1 MMSDNDG
8 IDDALRSATQVAAGL
23 VARAAELQARERE
36 TAARQHEHQLHIA
49 GEDAARQMSRTQA
62 EQQAAHARLALVHD
76 PAWWQTASA
85 SDIAHSWTIASA
97 ARPSQDTATA
107 IGVMRRELAA
117 RYSITPGSRT
127 TADELE
133 RPIDASVTHHR
144 RAERERSVAV
154 SERTQARNLDNSA
167 DVEHGRAAEAS
178 KPSGHALD
186 RPGPETDEG
195 VNESDEARE
204 KAADFDRRAADGY
217 DSAEQREARARHYEA
232 SGNARAAEAR
242 RVADTAEGVSAIYA
256 TTGRTKSR
264 RRRGRTPNLRGPRT
278 PQRHDHGR

>member
-36 TAARQHEHQLHIA
+36 TAARQHEHQLRVA
-49 GEDAARQMSRTQA
+49 GEDAARLVSRAGA
-62 EQQAAHARLALVHD
+62 EQQAALARLALVHD

-97 ARPSQDTATA
+97 ASPSQDTAAA

-117 RYSITPGSRT
+117 RYSITPGTRT
-127 TADELE
+127 TADELQ
-133 RPIDASVTHHR
+133 RAIDASVTHHR

-154 SERTQARNLDNSA
+154 SERTQARNRDNSA
-167 DVEHGRAAEAS
+167 VVQHRRSAEAS
-178 KPSGHALD
+178 KPRARAIERPVLD
-186 RPGPETDEG
+186 VDEG
-195 VNESDEARE
+195 VNGSDEARE
-204 KAADFDRRAADGY
+204 RATDFDRRAADGY

-242 RVADTAEGVSAIYA
+242 RVADTAQGVSAIYA

-264 RRRGRTPNLRGPRT
+264 GRRGRAPNLRGPRT
-278 PQRHDHGR
+278 PQRHGRGR